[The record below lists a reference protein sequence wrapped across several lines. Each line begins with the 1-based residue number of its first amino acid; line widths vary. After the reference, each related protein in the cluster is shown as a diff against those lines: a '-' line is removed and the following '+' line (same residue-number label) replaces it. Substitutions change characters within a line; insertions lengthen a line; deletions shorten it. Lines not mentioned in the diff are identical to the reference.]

1 MKKINQKKISVV
13 LVFVI
18 TAGLIFCG
26 GSFSSV
32 FGKKILAPVVKKS
45 TPTSSLM
52 RIINSN
58 SAKILEAIMIG
69 NFDTV
74 IKKSNEVSK
83 AGSVIMRMF
92 FPEGGKV
99 EEWFKNAGKD
109 PNDPDAVKAMKMEFE
124 KFSKVVIESSKN
136 IAKVAK
142 NNNVA
147 ETYESFEAMMKNACF
162 ACHAVSRAK
171 K

>member
-45 TPTSSLM
+45 TPTGSLM

-92 FPEGGKV
+92 FPEGGTV
-99 EEWFKNAGKD
+99 EEWFKVAGKD
-109 PNDPDAVKAMKMEFE
+109 SNDPEAVRAMKVEFE
-124 KFSKVVIESSKN
+124 KFSKIVIESSKN
-136 IAKVAK
+136 IAEVAK
-142 NNNVA
+142 NKKIS

-162 ACHAVSRAK
+162 ACHAVSRSN
-171 K
+171 